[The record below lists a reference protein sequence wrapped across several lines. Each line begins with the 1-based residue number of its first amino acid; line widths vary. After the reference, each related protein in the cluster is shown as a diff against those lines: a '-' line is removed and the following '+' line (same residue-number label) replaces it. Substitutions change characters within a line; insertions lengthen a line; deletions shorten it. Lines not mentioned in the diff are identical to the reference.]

1 MNIDFFKDTFR
12 KLPEE
17 KRNKIM
23 DTAIVEFAELGFD
36 NANINTIAMKA
47 GVSVGSMYKYFDNKE
62 DLFLSV
68 IHYCVVTLKTILYE
82 VIQEEKTFDLRI
94 EKIIKAIQSY
104 SRENV
109 HLTKL
114 YNEMATESRSSLV
127 WKIVSDMENTA
138 VELYTSNIKEAQE
151 AGVVRKDINPNYF
164 AFFLDNLFI
173 SLQFSYA
180 CEYYK
185 ERMKLFIGEDV
196 FENDE
201 LVVQQLMKFIRGAFL
216 YQEES

>member
-1 MNIDFFKDTFR
+1 MNSDFFKESFK
-12 KLPEE
+12 KLSDE
-17 KRNKIM
+17 KKNKIL
-23 DTAIVEFAELGFD
+23 DTAIIEFAERGFD
-36 NANINTIAMKA
+36 NANINTIALNA

-68 IHYCVVTLKTILYE
+68 IHYCVVTLKSILYE
-82 VIQEEKTFDLRI
+82 VILGEESFEHRV
-94 EKIIKAIQSY
+94 EKIIKAIQTH

-127 WKIVSDMENTA
+127 WKIVSDMENTVA
-138 VELYTSNIKEAQE
+138 ELYHAHIREAQE
-151 AGVVRKDINPNYF
+151 AGLIRKEINPNYF
-164 AFFLDNLFI
+164 AFFLDNLFVT
-173 SLQFSYA
+173 LQFSYA

-196 FENDE
+196 FDKDE
-201 LVVQQLMKFIRGAFL
+201 LVVQELMKFIRGAFFVK
-216 YQEES
+216 

>member
-1 MNIDFFKDTFR
+1 MNIDYFKETFK

-17 KRNKIM
+17 KRKKIL
-23 DTAIVEFAELGFD
+23 DTAIVEFAERGFD
-36 NANINTIAMKA
+36 SANINSIAMNA

-68 IHYCVVTLKTILYE
+68 IHYCVVTLKSILYD
-82 VIQEEKTFDLRI
+82 VIQGEDAFDLRI
-94 EKIIKAIQSY
+94 EKIIKAIQTY
-104 SRENV
+104 SREHV

-138 VELYTSNIKEAQE
+138 AELYTMNIKEAQE
-151 AGVVRKDINPNYF
+151 AGIVRKDINANYF
-164 AFFLDNLFI
+164 SFFLDNLFI

-196 FENDE
+196 FENDA
-201 LVVQQLMKFIRGAFL
+201 LMAQQLMKFIRGAFFIN
-216 YQEES
+216 